1 MLDLTRRAV
10 VAGGGTAVV
19 LAGVPALAATTTA
32 LSVGVLTPANT
43 SRPGSGQALLDGL
56 AAGFADAGVPV
67 TLADRPVPFGFAG
80 AAAAASELAGAGAQV
95 LVASV
100 STSAARQVAAACAE
114 VGVGLVVANVGA
126 QLVDEPIAG
135 AVHTSL
141 QHWQSSL
148 RMGEWAAGH
157 LGRSLFSVVA
167 APDAGYDTV
176 FAVRR
181 GFTSAG
187 GRFVGLELTHGADT
201 GTVEQAARAAK
212 RSGADVVA
220 ISATGQRAEQIL
232 RACRAAGL
240 RAEIVIDSLA
250 AAELGRTARGTY
262 SAASWSTGTDP
273 FSALGHDAALL
284 VAEGQ
289 ARLAGRGW
297 DRIGDALAGRTVGG
311 LVVDRRLR
319 TVSKPLVVRR
329 GSSVVAT
336 RSAVRGVP
344 ASMRVIDPDRVA
356 GYTNEYL
363 AT

>member
-43 SRPGSGQALLDGL
+43 SRPDSGQSLLDGL
-56 AAGFADAGVPV
+56 TAGFADAGVAV
-67 TLADRPVPFGFAG
+67 TLTDRPVAFGFAG
-80 AAAAASELAGAGAQV
+80 AAAAASELAAAGAQV
-95 LVASV
+95 VVASV
-100 STSAARQVAAACAE
+100 STSAARRVAAACAE
-114 VGVGLVVANVGA
+114 AGVGLVVANVGA
-126 QLVDEPIAG
+126 QLVDEPLPG
-135 AVHTSL
+135 AVQTSL

-148 RMGEWAAGH
+148 RMGEWAAGR
-157 LGRSLFSVVA
+157 LGRRLFSIVA

-187 GRFVGLELTHGADT
+187 GRFLGLELTHGAET
-201 GTVEQAARAAK
+201 VTVEQAARAAK

-220 ISATGQRAEQIL
+220 ISATGRRAEQIL

-240 RAEIVIDSLA
+240 RAEIVLDALA
-250 AAELGRTARGTY
+250 ADTLGRTARGTY
-262 SAASWSTGTDP
+262 SVAPWAPGTDA
-273 FSALGHDAALL
+273 FTALGHDAALL

-289 ARLAGRGW
+289 KRLAGRGW
-297 DRIGDALAGRTVGG
+297 DRLADALAGRKVGD

-319 TVSKPLVVRR
+319 TVSKPFVVRR
-329 GSSVVAT
+329 GASVVAT
-336 RSAVRGVP
+336 RPAVRGVP

-356 GYTNEYL
+356 GYANEYL